1 MFILELFQSR
11 PIAGF
16 LHRWWLV
23 GIDKFDQGV
32 DLTRVI
38 ALVVV
43 RLNDGAMG
51 VGLVLMWTALTCKKY
66 FD

>member
-1 MFILELFQSR
+1 MFILELVQSR
-11 PIAGF
+11 LIAGF

>member
-11 PIAGF
+11 LIAGF

-51 VGLVLMWTALTCKKY
+51 VGLVLMWTALTCKKI
-66 FD
+66 F